1 VCCGG
6 SRLGESDAT
15 AVAVVGESDATAVVD
30 ATVVVVGESG
40 VAGRPR
46 DLY

>member
-1 VCCGG
+1 M
-6 SRLGESDAT
+6 SRPDAT

-30 ATVVVVGESG
+30 TTVVVVGESG
-40 VAGRPR
+40 VVARPR